1 MDLFNNYSTVLAQ
14 AAASSYFAKCGFVAC
29 NNDDSMNGK
38 ILVMGINPSTP
49 ANGQYIPT
57 PSYANPFLSGHPYFD
72 KLGAILPNHFKQQT
86 GYLDL
91 LPFFEKEQSTL
102 LSNIRGNESLIA
114 NVLRVTQ
121 IEMERITPSLL
132 IVASKAVQPYL
143 GAVDDCIW
151 MGYDFVPVAKQ
162 DLPESVAA
170 KDIDIRIIKGYRQG
184 EFAERDRIYRPADGI
199 CRLRGT
205 VAVMYKHSRGLAEE
219 EKLTPELVD
228 ALSVFANQVKA
239 ISKYL

>member
-1 MDLFNNYSTVLAQ
+1 
-14 AAASSYFAKCGFVAC
+14 
-29 NNDDSMNGK
+29 
-38 ILVMGINPSTP
+38 
-49 ANGQYIPT
+49 
-57 PSYANPFLSGHPYFD
+57 
-72 KLGAILPNHFKQQT
+72 
-86 GYLDL
+86 
-91 LPFFEKEQSTL
+91 
-102 LSNIRGNESLIA
+102 
-114 NVLRVTQ
+114 
-121 IEMERITPSLL
+121 
-132 IVASKAVQPYL
+132 
-143 GAVDDCIW
+143 